1 MACNTATCQ
10 SGGCYKDTD
19 AEQRH
24 PITEQNPSTN
34 GVAPSGDN
42 NHHPSNLCLKCKT
55 NKSTAAAAGAGDGGR
70 FCVDCFR
77 GNLFG
82 KFRVALQFVHEI
94 QHKAQ
99 KNFEA
104 SASRDRSLPVFGVG
118 AAFIDESAICP
129 VSSNE
134 FDEALED
141 MRLIVTNL
149 APPRKKFHVVRI
161 ESVYSSDCC
170 NGRDRLKELLN
181 AVSDVTGREDLLV
194 HLRMLCLQKIALENG
209 YTKLVFGSCT
219 SRIACHILAATVK
232 STLFLMPK
240 ERRSACCRSN
250 GRPLT
255 CEKKGGFALSREVWE
270 SSERLIFDLRILD
283 GCSRAFTKPAFSIAG
298 GQRAAAT
305 QYSRSST
312 LRLLL
317 HQPRGSVSE
326 DLCFA
331 ETYPASFVYQR
342 FHCGRGILLIKG
354 ELLGRA
360 VWGNRRVRC
369 YNLEK
374 WPALG
379 SNELGAV
386 CMMMR
391 FSNGNVGFQRYP
403 RVELALATIGHVK
416 VRGEFIEEVVQE
428 KPMLFGRAVWGTVE
442 LDATIWR
449 NGLRWGQ
456 MRYEEC
462 QYHSKLKDWVSLKS
476 IPDPMA
482 LICLDP
488 IPVEQPES
496 NVGESTGSPLA
507 WFMPN
512 ESPALEEGKMAERWD
527 SIAVGGD
534 ADLSLW
540 FLAAVQSFDALEGSV
555 ALNREELEK
564 QMELK
569 AEASRFFLE
578 HCQSVVL
585 EEVLAYFHFFFKHGY
600 FERSLN
606 ATITC
611 LIRQK
616 YGAFDIRGFRPI
628 SLVGMEALFKVCFF
642 GKEAIESH
650 SNWRRFAESGKGR
663 GYSLAA
669 DIQYVDARWEIP
681 VVLPLRDCL
690 MQELN
695 VLCMLDR

>member
-10 SGGCYKDTD
+10 SGGCYKDSD
-19 AEQRH
+19 AEQQH
-24 PITEQNPSTN
+24 PVTEQNPSTN

-55 NKSTAAAAGAGDGGR
+55 NKSIAATTSAAAAAAGDGGR

-99 KNFEA
+99 KNFDA

-134 FDEALED
+134 FDEALEE

-149 APPRKKFHVVRI
+149 APPRKKFHVVPM

-232 STLFLMPK
+232 VVKELPQHSTVGLRLFV
-240 ERRSACCRSN
+240 SSCIN
-250 GRPLT
+250 Q
-255 CEKKGGFALSREVWE
+255 GGQF
-270 SSERLIFDLRILD
+270 LRIFVL
-283 GCSRAFTKPAFSIAG
+283 
-298 GQRAAAT
+298 
-305 QYSRSST
+305 
-312 LRLLL
+312 LRRIPL
-317 HQPRGSVSE
+317 H
-326 DLCFA
+326 LYA
-331 ETYPASFVYQR
+331 
-342 FHCGRGILLIKG
+342 
-354 ELLGRA
+354 
-360 VWGNRRVRC
+360 
-369 YNLEK
+369 
-374 WPALG
+374 
-379 SNELGAV
+379 
-386 CMMMR
+386 
-391 FSNGNVGFQRYP
+391 
-403 RVELALATIGHVK
+403 
-416 VRGEFIEEVVQE
+416 RGEQC
-428 KPMLFGRAVWGTVE
+428 GGTVE

-449 NGLRWGQ
+449 NGLCWAQ
-456 MRYEEC
+456 VRYEEC
-462 QYHSKLKDWVSLKS
+462 QYHSKLKDW
-476 IPDPMA
+476 
-482 LICLDP
+482 
-488 IPVEQPES
+488 E
-496 NVGESTGSPLA
+496 ESTGSPLA

-527 SIAVGGD
+527 SISVGD
-534 ADLSLW
+534 AQLCRLW
-540 FLAAVQSFDALEGSV
+540 LLLLFF
-555 ALNREELEK
+555 
-564 QMELK
+564 
-569 AEASRFFLE
+569 EA
-578 HCQSVVL
+578 C
-585 EEVLAYFHFFFKHGY
+585 
-600 FERSLN
+600 
-606 ATITC
+606 
-611 LIRQK
+611 
-616 YGAFDIRGFRPI
+616 
-628 SLVGMEALFKVCFF
+628 
-642 GKEAIESH
+642 
-650 SNWRRFAESGKGR
+650 SGGR

-695 VLCMLDR
+695 VLCMLDSLKTVEVFNGSRVGINGLVTSFVKLLQEENPSRECTIARTAGKLTPFHFNKIPEADDCNDHLAIQRRQKKFNLKPDESLPPESFCPICSSPLNNSFTSVSGCENGHRSPEDFIATCCTSCQFQILPSEPSALGHFCSILPQQIVDQAKDGSCGNQRWLREQIKDCLLSDSEDGT